1 MLEHIWLAVLAAV
14 GGTVGSI
21 VGLGGGIIAVPVL
34 MLAGFSP
41 AMAASTSL
49 YAVVGN
55 AAASTASY
63 RRQRRVDWRAGVAL
77 GVLSVPGTVLGAALS
92 VEAAPAEFRALF
104 AAVLVAC
111 GAYMIKRR
119 GILRPRPGREGG
131 GLVAGGM
138 GIAALVAGASFF
150 GGTVS
155 SFFGVGG
162 GVVFVPLMVAAMSMS
177 ARRAAPTAQLILL
190 FASVSG
196 VGAHAVFGGA
206 PDAAIALLM
215 LAGGAGG
222 GIAGARISTRIGERR
237 LGALVAAVLFAAAAW
252 MALGTGIP

>member
-1 MLEHIWLAVLAAV
+1 MLEHIWLAVLATV
-14 GGTVGSI
+14 GGTIGSI
-21 VGLGGGIIAVPVL
+21 VGLGGGIIVVPVL

-41 AMAASTSL
+41 SMAASTSL
-49 YAVVGN
+49 YAVLGN
-55 AAASTASY
+55 AVASTASY
-63 RRQRRVDWRAGVAL
+63 RLQHRVDWRAGILL
-77 GVLSVPGTVLGAALS
+77 GALSVPGTILGAALS
-92 VEAAPAEFRALF
+92 VEAAPSEFRALF
-104 AAVLVAC
+104 AAVLIAC

-119 GILRPRPGREGG
+119 GILRPRPDQEGHRLPAG
-131 GLVAGGM
+131 GL
-138 GIAALVAGASFF
+138 ALVVLVVGASFF

-162 GVVFVPLMVAAMSMS
+162 GVVFVPLMVVAMSMS
-177 ARRAAPTAQLILL
+177 ARRAAPTAQLVLL

-206 PDAAIALLM
+206 PDMAIALLM

-222 GIAGARISTRIGERR
+222 GIAGAQISTRIGERR

-252 MALGTGIP
+252 MALGIGIP